1 VWPNPSLNADVP
13 HAGLRPRSGPPVSW
27 YSLGPMLTRREVIAF
42 CLAASTAPAV
52 TCAVAGSMRLWW
64 VTASVAYLA
73 APAIGI
79 PLFAYLRHRGWPLA
93 SRSLVAAAIAGV
105 FAALCIVTLVVLAF
119 PPHDFLADPVPTLSL
134 TGLAVAWGLG
144 LGLIA
149 GVALWLLL
157 RRGPVLLSGA

>member
-1 VWPNPSLNADVP
+1 
-13 HAGLRPRSGPPVSW
+13 
-27 YSLGPMLTRREVIAF
+27 MLTRREATAL
-42 CLAASTAPAV
+42 CLAASTAPIV

-64 VTASVAYLA
+64 VTAGVAYIA
-73 APAIGI
+73 ALSIGT

-93 SRSLVAAAIAGV
+93 SRSLVAAAVAGV
-105 FAALCIVTLVVLAF
+105 SSALCIVAVVVLAF
-119 PPHDFLADPVPTLSL
+119 PPHDFLADPVQTLSVM
-134 TGLAVAWGLG
+134 GLAVAWGLG